1 MTVVRNSMKKTQNDN
16 MVEIVM
22 TVSRRLVK

>member
-16 MVEIVM
+16 MIEIVM